1 MKRILLIED
10 DDNIRSLLRMSLE
23 GLGYEV
29 TEACDGKQGLA
40 SYRTNPADLV
50 LTDLVMPEK
59 EGLETIQ
66 ELRKIHPQAKII
78 AMSGGSRSNA
88 GENLKMA
95 RLLGAAALIGKPFEL
110 SKLAETIAGVLGER
124 PPLAPNDKAGGP
136 G

>member
-10 DDNIRSLLRMSLE
+10 DENLRKMLRLSLE
-23 GLGYEV
+23 DYGYAV

-40 SYRTNPADLV
+40 SYRASPADLV

-66 ELRKIHPQAKII
+66 DLRKSHPSVKII
-78 AMSGGSRSNA
+78 AMSGGSRQNA

-95 RLLGAAALIGKPFEL
+95 RLLGASALIAKPFEV
-110 SKLAETIAGVLGER
+110 SKLVETIAGLLGDA
-124 PPLAPNDKAGGP
+124 PPGATTRAPAPK
-136 G
+136 